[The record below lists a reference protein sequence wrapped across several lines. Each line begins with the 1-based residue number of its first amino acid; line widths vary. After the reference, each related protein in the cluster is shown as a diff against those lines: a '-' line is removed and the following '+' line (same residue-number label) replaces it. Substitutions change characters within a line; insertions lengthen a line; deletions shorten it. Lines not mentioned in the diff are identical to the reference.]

1 LTYSKWLGIHS
12 GVFAVILIDS
22 YLQNDKFC
30 IVLQGVVFKLTKTE
44 ANNLHTALGKM
55 LDDYVEYT
63 REA

>member
-1 LTYSKWLGIHS
+1 
-12 GVFAVILIDS
+12 VILIDS